1 MRIYLLSI
9 FFLISAQFS
18 FAQQQEKPLIIT
30 GKVVTADG
38 QPAPGLLVV
47 IKNTK
52 NVAFTQNDG
61 SFKISSPAG
70 NKKIV
75 IKSGISSI
83 EQNIEVNANQLA
95 IPTITLKEKAY
106 ELKEIVVT
114 AQYGPQSLKNS
125 VYNVRTISAEKI
137 RLRAATN
144 VQQVLNTELGFRFNN
159 DLTLGTTDVELMG
172 MSGRNIKILLD
183 GIPMVDRSDSRESLN
198 QIDINT
204 VERIE
209 IVEGPVSVVY
219 GTDALAGVI
228 NIITKNAGKSLLNI
242 SARIQE
248 ETAGDDYEALSGAG
262 VHNKNIS
269 ASWQNKG
276 WSALAGFSHNEF
288 GGWNLASP
296 TATID
301 EVNAVTNRWK
311 PKEQFLG
318 NTKLGYRNDRF
329 NVWYRLD
336 GLKEAIDTRLGINP
350 NNYKGKLQSYT
361 TKRYTQQIQSEYRFS
376 KELELTVVAGYTDL
390 QRATRSVIHDYTNNT
405 EQLTTDA
412 GEQDVAK
419 FKGTLVRATAQY
431 FASKMVSIQPGF
443 EYNRDAATGQR
454 IKGTPVINDYAFF
467 ASSEIKPTDN
477 INIRPGVRFIKNSV
491 YDAPALIPSL
501 NTKFG
506 LTKNFDLRLSY
517 ARGFR
522 APALRELYYD
532 FFDAS
537 HSIMGNENLKAEQSN
552 SFNASLV
559 WAGIQKDDLQ
569 FRSTATG
576 FYNQFKNRIDF
587 GLDPTNSSIT
597 TLINVSK
604 YKTTGGTIDNTFIYK
619 GLQANLG
626 FSYIGRYNNLLV
638 NDIALDVP
646 EFMWAPELNGNVTYN
661 FTKLNGSVSFFYKYS
676 GNRPGFQ
683 MTTVDGVQTA
693 RVVKIGAFSWADLM
707 INKNVCQYFTINAG
721 VKNLFDVTQLTNT
734 STASGGAHSTGGAS
748 VPYSYGRSYVLGL
761 LFNWNKN

>member
-1 MRIYLLSI
+1 MKIYLLSI
-9 FFLISAQFS
+9 LFLISINCAI
-18 FAQQQEKPLIIT
+18 AQQQNKSLIIT
-30 GKVVTADG
+30 GKVLTADG
-38 QPAPGLLVV
+38 LPASGLLIS
-47 IKNTK
+47 IKGSK
-52 NVAFTQNDG
+52 NIAFTHNDG
-61 SFKISSPAG
+61 SFKISSPVG
-70 NKKIV
+70 NKQLIV
-75 IKSGISSI
+75 KSGISSL
-83 EQNIEVNANQLA
+83 EQNIEVNDNQSA

-106 ELKEIVVT
+106 ELKEVVVT
-114 AQYGPQSLKNS
+114 AQYGPQSMKNS
-125 VYNVRTISAEKI
+125 VYNVKTISAEKI

-183 GIPMVDRSDSRESLN
+183 GVPMVDRSDSRESLN

-242 SARIQE
+242 SARVQE
-248 ETAGDDYEALSGAG
+248 ETAGNEYEALSGSG
-262 VHNKNIS
+262 VHNQNLS

-276 WSALAGFSHNEF
+276 WSALVGVSHNEF
-288 GGWNLASP
+288 GGWNLAP
-296 TATID
+296 KTATTA

-318 NTKLGYRNDRF
+318 NTKIGYRNDSF
-329 NVWYRLD
+329 NIWYRLD
-336 GLKEAIDTRLGINP
+336 GLKETIDTRLGINP
-350 NNYKGKLQSYT
+350 NNYKGKLQTYT

-376 KELELTVVAGYTDL
+376 KELELNAIVGYTDL

-405 EQLTTDA
+405 EQLSTDA

-419 FKGTLVRATAQY
+419 FNGTSVRITAQY
-431 FASKMVSIQPGF
+431 FANKMISIQPGF
-443 EYNRDAATGQR
+443 EYNRDAASGQR

-467 ASSEIKPTDN
+467 ASSEIRPTES

-491 YDAPALIPSL
+491 YDAPAVIPSL

-537 HSIMGNENLKAEQSN
+537 HSIRGNENLKAEQSH

-559 WAGIQKDDLQ
+559 WAGIQKDDIQ

-576 FYNQFKNRIDF
+576 FYNLFTNRIDY
-587 GLDPTNSSIT
+587 GMDPSNSSIT
-597 TLINVSK
+597 TLINVSR
-604 YKTTGGTIDNTFIYK
+604 YKTTGGTLDNTFILK
-619 GLQANLG
+619 SLQVNLG
-626 FSYIGRYNNLLV
+626 VSYIGRYNNLLV
-638 NDIALDVP
+638 NEVALDVP
-646 EFMWAPELNGNVTYN
+646 EFMWAPEINGNVIYN
-661 FTKLNGSVSFFYKYS
+661 FPKINGSISLFYKYT
-676 GNRPGFQ
+676 GKRPGYQ
-683 MTTVDGVQTA
+683 LTTVSGVQTA
-693 RVVKIGAFSWADLM
+693 RVVKIGDFSWADLM
-707 INKNVCQYFTINAG
+707 LSKIIYKYITLNAG

-734 STASGGAHSTGGAS
+734 STASGGAHSTGGAT

-761 LFNWNKN
+761 TFNWNKP

>member
-1 MRIYLLSI
+1 MRIYLLA
-9 FFLISAQFS
+9 FLLLISFQS
-18 FAQQQEKPLIIT
+18 TIAQQDKTLVIT
-30 GKVVTADG
+30 GKVLTADG

-47 IKNTK
+47 IKDTK

-61 SFKISSPAG
+61 SFKILSPIG
-70 NKKIV
+70 SKQII
-75 IKSGISSI
+75 IKSGISSL
-83 EQNIEVNANQLA
+83 EQNIEVNTNQLA

-183 GIPMVDRSDSRESLN
+183 GVPMVDRSDSRESLN

-228 NIITKNAGKSLLNI
+228 NIITKNAGKSLLNV
-242 SARIQE
+242 SARVQE

-329 NVWYRLD
+329 NIWYRLD
-336 GLKEAIDTRLGINP
+336 GLKETIDTRLGINP
-350 NNYKGKLQSYT
+350 NNYKGKLQTYT

-431 FASKMVSIQPGF
+431 FVNKMVSIQPGF
-443 EYNRDAATGQR
+443 EYNRDAASGQR

-467 ASSEIKPTDN
+467 ASSEIKPTDR

-491 YDAPALIPSL
+491 YDAPAVIPSL

-604 YKTTGGTIDNTFIYK
+604 YKTTGGTIDNTFIFK
-619 GLQANLG
+619 SLQANLG

-646 EFMWAPELNGNVTYN
+646 EFMWAPELNGNLTYN
-661 FTKLNGSVSFFYKYS
+661 FTKLNGSVSFFYKYT
-676 GNRPGFQ
+676 GNRPGYQ
-683 MTTVDGVQTA
+683 MATVDGVQTA

-707 INKNVCQYFTINAG
+707 LNKNVCKYFTINVG

-734 STASGGAHSTGGAS
+734 STASGGAHSTGGSS